1 MPDIGALL
9 WPHSV
14 ALIGASSDVH
24 SLRGRILNVMKSH
37 PFAGAFYPVSRSAR
51 EVMGLK
57 AYASVADLPQV
68 PDLAVIIIPAE
79 HVSEELERC
88 GKAGV
93 RSAIIL
99 SSGFAEA
106 AGDASGAGMQ
116 EEVRAIAKRYDMAV
130 MGPNAEGFANTAAA
144 LCPTFSPA
152 VEASERPLLPTGPAR
167 RQLAVIAQSGG
178 IGFAFFDHGRAKEL
192 SFRYVVTTGN
202 EACLETLDFA
212 DHILDEGKTDALLML
227 LEDVKSPDTFR
238 RVAEKALKAG
248 KPIIVNK
255 IGQSDAGA
263 RAAASHTAA
272 LAGAPAAYRAL
283 FERYGLIEGR
293 DLGEMVDIASG
304 FLSFADRLPA
314 GPRVGITTSSG
325 GGGGW
330 MADACVAAGLQV
342 PELDAETRAKI
353 DVHLP
358 SYGTSQNPVDAT
370 AQAVYKLGYAGLIDL
385 VAPSPMIDAIIVVI
399 TTRSPA
405 NIERQQAA
413 LERLAKETRKPIL
426 LWSYTLPARRSIE
439 ILSAAGYPLF
449 TSIPNCA
456 RTLKA
461 MADYRAL
468 RERFLAPIDVPSSQA
483 PDKAATA
490 QALADAGPVLCEW
503 DARQVLAA
511 YGIGAEGIGKLAPSR
526 EAAVA
531 AARTIGG
538 PVALKVQSPDIL
550 HKTEAGAVALDLST
564 PDDVATSYD
573 RLLASARRHAP
584 KAQIK
589 GVLVQPMAPP
599 GREMIL
605 GVKRDPTFGPL
616 LLVGLGGVH
625 VEVLKDVALAPV
637 PLSEGEARA
646 LLARLKGAPL
656 LDAHRGRPAA
666 DIDALV
672 ELMVRLSQFAA
683 DRADTVAEIDLN
695 PVIVHDAGQG
705 LTVADALIVKRR
717 VQ

>member
-1 MPDIGALL
+1 M
-9 WPHSV
+9 
-14 ALIGASSDVH
+14 
-24 SLRGRILNVMKSH
+24 
-37 PFAGAFYPVSRSAR
+37 
-51 EVMGLK
+51 
-57 AYASVADLPQV
+57 
-68 PDLAVIIIPAE
+68 
-79 HVSEELERC
+79 
-88 GKAGV
+88 
-93 RSAIIL
+93 RSAIVL

-106 AGDASGAGMQ
+106 AGDAGSSLQG
-116 EEVRAIAKRYDMAV
+116 EVRAIAQRYGMAV
-130 MGPNAEGFANTAAA
+130 MGPNSEGFANTAAA

-152 VEASERPLLPTGPAR
+152 VEASERPLLPAGRPR
-167 RQLAVIAQSGG
+167 PQLAVIAQSGG

-212 DHILDEGKTDALLML
+212 DYILDEGKTDVLLLL

-272 LAGAPAAYRAL
+272 LAGAPAAYRAM

-293 DLGEMVDIASG
+293 DIGEMVDIAAG
-304 FLSFADRLPA
+304 FLSFGERLPA
-314 GPRVGITTSSG
+314 GKRVGICTASG

-330 MADACVAAGLQV
+330 MADACVAAGLEV
-342 PELDAETRAKI
+342 PELDAETRRRV

-385 VAPSPMIDAIIVVI
+385 VAPSPMIDAIIVVM
-399 TTRSPA
+399 TARSPA
-405 NIERQQAA
+405 NIERQRAE
-413 LERLAKETRKPIL
+413 LERLAAETKKPIL
-426 LWSYTLPARRSIE
+426 LWTYTLPAPRSVE
-439 ILSAAGYPLF
+439 ILTSAGYPLF

-456 RTLKA
+456 RTLRA
-461 MADYRAL
+461 MADYRAF
-468 RERFLAPIDVPSSQA
+468 RERFLAPIEVRSSPA
-483 PDKAATA
+483 PNKAAA
-490 QALADAGPVLCEW
+490 AKALAAAGPVLCEW
-503 DARQVLAA
+503 DARAVLAH
-511 YGIGAEGIGKLAPSR
+511 YGIGADGIGTLAQSR

-531 AARTIGG
+531 AARAIGK

-550 HKTEAGAVALDLST
+550 HKTEAGAVALDLAT
-564 PDDVATSYD
+564 PDEVATAYD
-573 RLLASARRHAP
+573 KVLASARRHAP
-584 KAQIK
+584 EARIR

-637 PLSEGEARA
+637 PLGEREARA

-656 LDAHRGRPAA
+656 LEAYRGKPAA
-666 DIDALV
+666 DVDALV
-672 ELMVRLSQFAA
+672 ALMVRLGQFAA
-683 DRADTVAEIDLN
+683 DHADTIAEIDLN
-695 PVIVHDAGQG
+695 PVIVHDAGKG
-705 LTVADALIVKRR
+705 VSVADALIVKTQRS
-717 VQ
+717 